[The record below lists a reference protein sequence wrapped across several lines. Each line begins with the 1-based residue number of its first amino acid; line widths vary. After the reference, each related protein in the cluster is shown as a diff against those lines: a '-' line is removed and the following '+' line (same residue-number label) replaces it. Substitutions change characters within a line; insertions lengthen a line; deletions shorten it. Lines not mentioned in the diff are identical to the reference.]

1 MRYFV
6 AHADTVCA
14 NVRRRKRTANKNH
27 MEAKDLMELQ
37 ALDNMN
43 YNKHHGKGW
52 SMSTALWVIAAVIVI
67 AFVFWGWQRG
77 CNDKQETAVA
87 VARLEGRVAPIE
99 VAVTQQGN
107 NLFSLNGVVSAT
119 VQGVG
124 DLKECVN
131 EKIDVLANQVLFQ
144 RRGRGCCN
152 DGNRVFNQRSTYN
165 LASQEVTVDESC
177 GGCRS

>member
-1 MRYFV
+1 
-6 AHADTVCA
+6 
-14 NVRRRKRTANKNH
+14 
-27 MEAKDLMELQ
+27 MEAKDLYEMQ
-37 ALDNMN
+37 AIDNMG
-43 YNKHHGKGW
+43 YNKHHNKGW
-52 SMSTALWVIAAVIVI
+52 SMATALWVIAAVIVI
-67 AFVFWGWQRG
+67 AFIFWGWQRG
-77 CNDKQETAVA
+77 CAEKQETAVA

-99 VAVTQQGN
+99 NAVTKQGDN
-107 NLFSLNGVVSAT
+107 IFSLNGVVSAT

-124 DLKECVN
+124 DMKECVN

-144 RRGRGCCN
+144 RRGRSCCN